1 MYCLKVKFAK
11 TSSFINTK
19 SLFLLSIMNI
29 TSQIKQPIHAEMEL
43 FEKKFF
49 ESMSS
54 KVALLNRITYY
65 IVNRK
70 GKQMRPMF
78 VFLTAK
84 MISGGKVNE
93 RTYRGASVIELIHTA
108 TLVHDDVVDDSN
120 RRRGFFSINALW
132 RNKIAVLVGD
142 YLLSKGL
149 LLSIDNGDFDL
160 LRIISVAVREMSEG
174 ELLQIEKARRLD
186 IDESVYYEIIRQKTA
201 TLIAACCALGAKSV
215 SEDEAQV
222 ETMRK
227 FGELI
232 GMAFQIKDDLFDYT
246 DDAIGKP
253 TGIDIKEQKMTLPL
267 IYALNNCTSKEKSWC
282 INSIKNHNK
291 DKKRV
296 KEVIQFVKDK
306 NGLSYA
312 EQKMVQFQQE
322 ALALI
327 QKFPTS
333 EYKDSLTLMV
343 NYVIERKNK
352 QCQSQY
358 QLQCQKRS
366 CFDLILEFGILNF
379 HATFLQPKASML
391 IEPS

>member
-1 MYCLKVKFAK
+1 MKVVE
-11 TSSFINTK
+11 
-19 SLFLLSIMNI
+19 
-29 TSQIKQPIHAEMEL
+29 QIKQPIVKEMEL
-43 FEKKFF
+43 FEKKFH

-84 MISGGKVNE
+84 MVSNGTVNE

-132 RNKIAVLVGD
+132 KNKIAVLVGD

-186 IDESVYYEIIRQKTA
+186 ITEDVYYEIIRQKTA
-201 TLIAACCALGAKSV
+201 TLIAACCALGACSV
-215 SEDEAQV
+215 NPEGNHTEK
-222 ETMRK
+222 MRR

-246 DDAIGKP
+246 EDSIGKP

-267 IYALNNCTSKEKSWC
+267 IYTLNNCSKEEKKWL
-282 INSIKNHNK
+282 INSVKNHNK

-296 KEVIQFVKDK
+296 KEVIAFVKK
-306 NGLSYA
+306 SGGLAYA
-312 EQKMVQFQQE
+312 EQKMAEFREE
-322 ALALI
+322 ALLLLSDY
-327 QKFPTS
+327 PS
-333 EYKDSLTLMV
+333 SDYKDALTLMV
-343 NYVIERKNK
+343 NYVIERK
-352 QCQSQY
+352 
-358 QLQCQKRS
+358 
-366 CFDLILEFGILNF
+366 I
-379 HATFLQPKASML
+379 
-391 IEPS
+391 